1 MLDFK
6 GNNPIEGN
14 SIQGYKANGTVAQQ
28 VSILNLHFAIA
39 QIVCTGLSKG
49 KAGLPVPTP
58 SKLIT
63 VTAMAMVSSFRLAM
77 RIVVVNRIDAGNNE
91 YYKIG
96 YTLGSDKLVLALPGS
111 QTEVALANDAKNP
124 RYQWTLKSV
133 GQFAEVVNMV
143 KLRET
148 LILML

>member
-77 RIVVVNRIDAGNNE
+77 
-91 YYKIG
+91 IG

-124 RYQWTLKSV
+124 HYQWTLKYV
-133 GQFAEVVNMV
+133 A
-143 KLRET
+143 T
-148 LILML
+148 L